1 MNAMTELKN
10 LRFPLTMA
18 DSANPTYR
26 QLDVEYDPE
35 TRSVWTYMKPAGTAC
50 FNLGLLSDLRNN
62 DKEFEKNQGKI
73 LYAGEFSP
81 VDYYVV
87 ASKIEHIFNYGGDLA
102 LFVLL
107 IKSRDREALLHYAKL
122 CVDCVYAR
130 IVNYN
135 TSTVT
140 ISLVQ
145 GDALGGGFETALTS
159 NVIIAEETARMGF
172 PEILFNLFPGM
183 GAYSL
188 LARRLGA
195 KKAEEMILSGKIYD
209 AHELHAMGLIDVVAP
224 KGEGEK
230 AVYDFMH
237 QRGRQFNGM
246 RAMFECRHHT
256 NPIFYEELMA
266 ITEVWVD
273 AALRLKDKDLKMMGR
288 LVRSQLRQ
296 QELRRNGMPLE
307 PELTLATAY

>member
-10 LRFPLTMA
+10 LRVPLSVT
-18 DSANPTYR
+18 DTPRPKYR
-26 QLDVEYDPE
+26 QLDVEFDPE
-35 TRSVWTYMKPAGTAC
+35 TQSVWTYIKPSGTAC
-50 FNLGLLSDLRNN
+50 FNLGVLSDLRNN
-62 DKEFEKNQGKI
+62 DQEFARNQGKASYEGKLI
-73 LYAGEFSP
+73 P
-81 VDYYVV
+81 VNYFVI

-130 IVNYN
+130 LVNYD
-135 TSTVT
+135 TSAIT
-140 ISLVQ
+140 ISMVQ
-145 GDALGGGFETALTS
+145 GDALGGGFETVLTS
-159 NVIIAEETARMGF
+159 NVIIAEEAARMGF

-188 LARRLGA
+188 LTRRIGA
-195 KKAEEMILSGKIYD
+195 KKAEEMILGGKIYE
-209 AHELHAMGLIDVVAP
+209 ARELYDMGLIDVIAP

-230 AVYDFMH
+230 AVYDFM
-237 QRGRQFNGM
+237 RQNSRRRNGM
-246 RAMFECRHHT
+246 RAMYECRRHT
-256 NPIFYEELMA
+256 HAISYEELMG

-273 AALRLKDKDLKMMGR
+273 AALQLQDRDLKMMGR

-296 QELRRNGMPLE
+296 QELRRNGLPLE
-307 PELTLATAY
+307 PELDLSVAD